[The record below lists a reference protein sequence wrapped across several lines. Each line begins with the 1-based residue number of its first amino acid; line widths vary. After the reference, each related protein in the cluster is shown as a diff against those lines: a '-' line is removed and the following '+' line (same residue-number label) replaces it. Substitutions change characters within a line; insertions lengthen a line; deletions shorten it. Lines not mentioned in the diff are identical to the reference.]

1 MARCQ
6 ADIAH
11 SPSAAEARLDALLQ
25 QYGALIAW
33 AVRRVAGRGGQPD
46 VDDIRQN
53 VVMAL
58 WSQLQRGRTISYPT
72 AYIHRIAVRETV
84 RAVARARAHAGEPLG
99 DQVGDAAPGE
109 FNDPARRREHRDAL
123 RAAVASL
130 PLDRRR
136 AVQGHL
142 AGFSVHELMDL
153 YDWPYQRARNLIA
166 RGMADLRVDVRA
178 RLDGVA
184 GQGQGGEVPAA
195 SQARARSG
203 PAAAQSWASAR

>member
-1 MARCQ
+1 MARRP
-6 ADIAH
+6 ADAAL
-11 SPSAAEARLDALLQ
+11 SPSPAEARLDALLQ

-33 AVRRVAGRGGQPD
+33 AVRRVAGGRQPD

-53 VVMAL
+53 VVVAL
-58 WSQLQRGRTISYPT
+58 WSQLRRGRAIAYPP
-72 AYIHRIAVRETV
+72 AYIHRIAVREAV
-84 RAVARARAHAGEPLG
+84 RAVARARAQRGEPL
-99 DQVGDAAPGE
+99 DDEVADAPLGAAD
-109 FNDPARRREHRDAL
+109 DPAQRREHRDAV

-166 RGMADLRVDVRA
+166 RGMADLRVEVRA